1 VFFILLSAKALHAG
15 EPNVSYICSRYYR
28 APELI
33 FGATNYICS
42 IDVWS
47 AGCVMAELMLCQ
59 PLFPG
64 ESAIDQLV
72 EIIKV
77 LGTPTKEQLL
87 AMNPSYTEHRFPQI
101 KPHPFQKVFR
111 SRTPEDAIQFIQKT
125 LQYEPLKRLTA
136 FQCLADPFFDEL
148 RNPNV
153 RMINGKELPN
163 LFDFT
168 RHGKSLLVYLV
179 VRYVTNPNP
188 NRTIYTT

>member
-1 VFFILLSAKALHAG
+1 MYIHILIIFCSAKALHAG

-33 FGATNYICS
+33 FGATNYTCS

-101 KPHPFQKVFR
+101 KPHPFSKVFR
-111 SRTPEDAIQFIQKT
+111 SRTPEDAIAFITKT
-125 LQYEPLKRLTA
+125 LQYEPLRRLTA
-136 FQCLADPFFDEL
+136 YQSLADPFFDEL

-153 RMINGKELPN
+153 TMISGKPMPP
-163 LFDFT
+163 LFNFT
-168 RHGKSLLVYLV
+168 RHGKLE
-179 VRYVTNPNP
+179 
-188 NRTIYTT
+188 IIIF